1 MTLRNENVFA
11 GIERNG
17 LNEPVATTLEI
28 GHAGSSLAFAFGG
41 ESDGAKRLSD
51 FMDILF
57 TKRRD
62 TVFVVD
68 ELDRSLYPMLMA
80 QIVKLFADVYANDRY
95 QLVFT
100 THENDTMADEL
111 FRRDEVWLVDRSED
125 GTPVLYPPFFDSFNL
140 RSDVRMGKQ
149 YLEGRYGGVPILSTT
164 RALSAIEGNR

>member
-1 MTLRNENVFA
+1 MALVAAVKDILRSNPPKNVDDKLIMTLCNENVFA

-41 ESDGAKRLSD
+41 ESDGTKRLSD

-57 TKRRD
+57 TKRLD

-80 QIVKLFADVYANDRY
+80 QIVKLFADVHANDRC

-100 THENDTMADEL
+100 THENDTMTDEL
-111 FRRDEVWLVDRSED
+111 FRRDEIWLVDRSED
-125 GTPVLYPPFFDSFNL
+125 GTPVLYPPFFLTAS
-140 RSDVRMGKQ
+140 
-149 YLEGRYGGVPILSTT
+149 I
-164 RALSAIEGNR
+164 